1 MLNVVYFLM
10 CVLAI
15 ILIVIAIC
23 IFSYVLLSMVLIVY
37 NALKDCRVR
46 KKS

>member
-37 NALKDCRVR
+37 NALKDCRVS
-46 KKS
+46 KKA